1 MFKFSKDDPNLPQ
14 DNLMLQSPF
23 EEQEIWSSV
32 LECAGDKAPGPEW
45 IHNGFFQT
53 LLEVVNTEVIPTIQ
67 NFHERDKFQCY
78 ICCVDSKKVRA
89 KELKIFRHISLIGS
103 IYKII

>member
-1 MFKFSKDDPNLPQ
+1 
-14 DNLMLQSPF
+14 MLQSPF

-67 NFHERDKFQCY
+67 NFHERD
-78 ICCVDSKKVRA
+78 
-89 KELKIFRHISLIGS
+89 ISERSFNATYVVLIPRR
-103 IYKII
+103 